1 MDPIT
6 AAIMAVLPAL
16 ASDVVKA
23 SVKDAYDGLKAIIRR
38 KCAPVATAVEAVE
51 ANPKSKGQ
59 VAVLAEH
66 VADTKATA
74 DADIMQALAKLLD
87 EMKKEGIGGK
97 APGSINV
104 DISGGTVQGVVGAQS
119 VSVGSMSFGA
129 PPKDGKS

>member
-6 AAIMAVLPAL
+6 AAIMAVVPAL

-23 SVKDAYDGLKAIIRR
+23 SVKDAYEGLKEIIRR
-38 KCAPVATAVEAVE
+38 KYAPVATAVEAVE

-66 VADTKATA
+66 VADTKATT

-87 EMKKEGIGGK
+87 EMKKAGIGGK
-97 APGSINV
+97 ATGDINI

-119 VSVGSMSFGA
+119 VSIGSMSFGA